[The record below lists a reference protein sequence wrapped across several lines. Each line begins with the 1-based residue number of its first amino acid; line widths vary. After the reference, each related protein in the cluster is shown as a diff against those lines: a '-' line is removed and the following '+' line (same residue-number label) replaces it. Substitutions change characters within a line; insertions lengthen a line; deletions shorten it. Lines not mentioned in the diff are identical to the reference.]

1 MDLFIPPGGQTK
13 NWYVRVYIPSDLKG
27 HFGNAT
33 EFRQS
38 MKTTDKVEAMARAG
52 VFITAK
58 AGEFKKKRAE
68 IAVNGEEPTPTS
80 VVLDQNLIRSITSVR
95 FTSLLDFDE
104 ECRNAR
110 GEEDDPEDME
120 AVPKEHMPSLVS
132 IIARRRGA
140 PGYKA
145 YVDGVVHIARVQ
157 GHEIAR
163 DDPLLDELVLAM
175 AMREKRAFEVMQNRN
190 AGEDVRTIKGE
201 GGPWLRDILGGWE
214 SESTAH
220 MEPKTKSSYKSRIES
235 FIEFVHNK
243 PGHQVEQKD
252 VHNWLLH
259 LLNREK
265 RARKTLMDGYLPAL
279 KSLFK
284 HAVSSGKYRIV
295 RNPADGVL
303 VPRLS
308 KKQEKSRAR
317 PRFPF
322 PTTYVNL
329 IFSSDWYAG
338 NSNKLGLTSKTFVS
352 GGARYWIPLIFM
364 SHGFRP
370 EEICQMTLHDVGV
383 QGGALAIQ
391 VTDEGDKQAVKNDY
405 SKRWVPVHKLLVE
418 LGFAEYVAEQRKRQR
433 VGEPSDSFRDRMPN
447 QDADAPRNAG
457 RLFPEVASDF
467 DRQANAF
474 SHVFSRFIHNKL
486 KFESAYKLYSFR
498 HLWEDRKRETMAVD
512 AQNGKP
518 WPPGMEARIGGRAP
532 AEKKEGTSAAY
543 GRHFRPDTMKPFL
556 DSIGFPG
563 IVLPCGYRDFMSK

>member
-1 MDLFIPPGGQTK
+1 MDLFIPTGGQTK
-13 NWYVRVYIPSDLKG
+13 NWYVRVYVPSDLKG
-27 HFGNAT
+27 QFGKAT

-38 MKTTDKVEAMARAG
+38 TKTTDKVVALARAG
-52 VFITAK
+52 VFVTAK
-58 AGEFKKKRAE
+58 AREFLEKRAE
-68 IAVNGEEPTPTS
+68 MAGMGGEQRAVS
-80 VVLDQNLIRSITSVR
+80 VILDQNLIRNLTSVR
-95 FTSLLDFDE
+95 FATLLDFDDQ
-104 ECRNAR
+104 CRDGR
-110 GEEDDPEDME
+110 GPEDDPKDME
-120 AVPKEHMPSLVS
+120 AVPGGQIPSLIS
-132 IIARRRGA
+132 IIARRKGA
-140 PGYKA
+140 PGYRA
-145 YVDGVVHIARVQ
+145 YADGVLKIAKAQ
-157 GHEIAR
+157 GHEIAL

-175 AMREKRAFEVMQNRN
+175 ATREKRAFEVMQNRN
-190 AGEDVRTIKGE
+190 AGENIRAVEGE
-201 GGPWLRDILGGWE
+201 GGPWLRDMLAGWE

-235 FIEFVHNK
+235 FIEFAHNK

-259 LLNREK
+259 LLNNEK

-284 HAVSSGKYRIV
+284 HSVSSGKYRVV

-308 KKQEKSRAR
+308 KTQEKSRAR

-322 PTTYVNL
+322 PTTYANL
-329 IFSSDWYAG
+329 IFASDWYAG
-338 NSNKLGLTSKTFVS
+338 NSNKLSFSSKTFAS
-352 GGARYWIPLIFM
+352 GGARYWIPLISM

-391 VTDEGDKQAVKNDY
+391 VTNEGNKQVVKNDF

-418 LGFAEYVAEQRKRQR
+418 LGFAEYVAEQRKGQKI
-433 VGEPSDSFRDRMPN
+433 GEPEDSFRDRMPN

-474 SHVFSRFIHNKL
+474 SHVFNRFIHNKL
-486 KFESAYKLYSFR
+486 KFEPAYKLYSFR
-498 HLWEDRKRETMAVD
+498 HLWEDRKREAMAVD

-518 WPPGMEARIGGRAP
+518 WPPGMEARISGRAP
-532 AEKKEGTSAAY
+532 AEKKEGTAAGY
-543 GRHFRPDTMKPFL
+543 GRHYRPGTMKPYL
-556 DSIGFPG
+556 DSIAFPR
-563 IVLPCGYRDFMSK
+563 IVLPCSYRTFMSR